1 MTGRA
6 RKAWADYL
14 GAPAVAQEAHRAA
27 VSGAKAG
34 RKAGRAVRRPAQTPG
49 IAASVAATQTSD
61 AAIPAVQIFD
71 VDPVPKPRMT
81 QRDKWGKRPCVLR
94 YRAYGDELRLRGL
107 RMPHR
112 YSLIFIVAMPA
123 TWSAKEKEVANGL
136 PNLRRPDA
144 TNLAK
149 AVEDIALQKDEALWD
164 GRSRKYWGYRGR
176 VVVLKREVDLL
187 SSVDDD
193 ARCPEAYLPAAG

>member
-1 MTGRA
+1 MTNLSRQ
-6 RKAWADYL
+6 AWANYL
-14 GAPAVAQEAHRAA
+14 GAPNVAPQAHRAA
-27 VSGAKAG
+27 VSGAKAAARTG
-34 RKAGRAVRRPAQTPG
+34 RSTRRPAGRPG
-49 IAASVAATQTSD
+49 IAASVTATQASD
-61 AAIPAVQIFD
+61 AAIPAVQVFD

-123 TWSAKEKEVANGL
+123 TWSAREKEAANGL

-193 ARCPEAYLPAAG
+193 AQCPEAYLPAAG

>member
-1 MTGRA
+1 MTSRA
-6 RKAWADYL
+6 RQAWAAYL
-14 GAPAVAQEAHRAA
+14 GAPAVPPPAHLAA
-27 VSGAKAG
+27 VARGKAVAKAG
-34 RKAGRAVRRPAQTPG
+34 RATRRPVRTPG
-49 IAASVAATQTSD
+49 IEASVTATRTSD
-61 AAIPAVQIFD
+61 VAIPAVQVFE

-81 QRDKWGKRPCVLR
+81 QRDKWVKRPCVLR

-123 TWSAKEKEVANGL
+123 SWSATEKEEANGL

-193 ARCPEAYLPAAG
+193 ARCPDAYLPAAG